1 MALIAIAVNGQKAAC
16 AEDPPPRSLAAG
28 LEKVLIDVIA
38 RGEKSVVAVA
48 IFRVDGLAD
57 SQRIL
62 GQQRFRVT
70 DGKSVPPLDAIPD
83 SYATGVVVDAAGLIL
98 TNQHVL
104 RGKAEDMRI
113 FVRLAGHP
121 LWEEVRVKA
130 ADPYIDLAILEV
142 ATRGA
147 AKLKWQPIVLGDA
160 SRLRKGQIVITL
172 GNPYAIAR
180 DGQVSAGW
188 GIVSNTGR
196 RLPSRPGK
204 PAATSRPTMHHLGTL
219 IQTDAKLN
227 LGTSGGPLLNLQG
240 EMVGLNTSLAAVSGY
255 EQSAGYSIA
264 VDKFFRRAVKL
275 LMEGREVEYGFLG
288 IRPRQL
294 REHER
299 RSGDRGVR
307 VDLVI
312 GGSPAAGL
320 LRNGDVITHIEGEQ
334 VITVEDLMRS
344 IGRQPAHSDINLI
357 VRRADREIRV
367 PVKLTK
373 NRLAGEKVITNQ
385 PAGWRGLR
393 VEYPAAMRSLDQATR
408 IPTRC
413 VIVSEVAAES
423 PAAIAG
429 LLEGMQIR
437 RVDGVAVSTPE
448 EFSRAVEQKV
458 GPIRIDLHA
467 ATADEPASVLVS
479 EELPQGGS

>member
-1 MALIAIAVNGQKAAC
+1 M
-16 AEDPPPRSLAAG
+16 
-28 LEKVLIDVIA
+28 EKVLIDVIA

-57 SQRIL
+57 TQRIL
-62 GQQRFRVT
+62 GQQRFRVK

-113 FVRLAGHP
+113 FIRLAGHP

-130 ADPYIDLAILEV
+130 TDPYIDLAILEV
-142 ATRGA
+142 ATPGA
-147 AKLKWQPIVLGDA
+147 EKPSAEKLKWQPIVFGDA

-227 LGTSGGPLLNLQG
+227 LGTSGGPLLNLRG

-264 VDKFFRRAVKL
+264 VDKFFKRAVKL

-294 REHER
+294 REPER
-299 RSGDRGVR
+299 RAGDRGVR

-320 LRNGDVITHIEGEQ
+320 LRSRDVITHIEGEQ
-334 VITVEDLMRS
+334 IITVEDLMRS
-344 IGRQPAHSDINLI
+344 IGRQPAHSHLDLI
-357 VRRADREIRV
+357 VRRADREMRV

-373 NRLAGEKVITNQ
+373 NRLSDEKIVTNR

-393 VEYPAAMRSLDQATR
+393 VEYPAAVRSLGHATR

-448 EFSRAVEQKV
+448 EFSRAVEKKV
-458 GPIRIDLHA
+458 GPVRIDLRA
-467 ATADEPASVLVS
+467 ATADEPASILVS
-479 EELPQGGS
+479 EELQQGGS